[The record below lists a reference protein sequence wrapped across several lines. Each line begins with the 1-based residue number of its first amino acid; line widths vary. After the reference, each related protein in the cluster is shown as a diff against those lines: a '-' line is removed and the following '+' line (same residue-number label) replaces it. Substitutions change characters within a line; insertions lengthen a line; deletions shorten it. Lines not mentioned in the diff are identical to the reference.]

1 MKNIHAAKSNNKQN
15 STFEFSAMRTYSS
28 TEWLMHNQKKYR
40 QVFDRQETYFI
51 YVELELENLCYKEK
65 NWEAEIELICIA
77 QKEHRDIEYCR
88 LTSKSHVDKT
98 KQKILIREGWGNKE
112 KSIWEKG
119 VYFWIAKINQRV
131 VARRFFYVE
140 DSGESKEDGPTA
152 FLDIDSISLYEGP
165 YDDSAHADR
174 VYMRQFKADKTR
186 YIYAQIV
193 LDNLHDSPEW
203 HCEVFVKIFNSSREL
218 KGEVVRL
225 KKVKENDDSIE
236 LLVGWGSREPGTWR
250 EGKYNIE
257 LIFMNQVIAVLPFIV
272 GDKDIQGHN
281 RIYAF
286 DGEMPILPE
295 VEEDDG
301 ETLEEVLGRLDEMV
315 GLQSIKKQ
323 VYEHAQYLKFL
334 KLRKTRGFSDGKFVN
349 LHSAFMGRPGTGKTT
364 IAKMMG
370 KLYQR
375 MGFLTKGQVV
385 EVDRADLVG
394 EYIGQTAPK
403 VKEALEKAE
412 GGVLFIDE
420 AYSLARVNDDSKDF
434 GREVIEM
441 LVKAMSQPNS
451 NFAVIVAG
459 YPKEMEYFLSSN
471 PGFRSRFRQLFHFPD
486 YLPQELN
493 EISFQLAK
501 KKEVELS
508 EKAQKLLEKKIL
520 RAYRDRD
527 YAFGNA
533 RFVDTLLERAKIQMG
548 LRIMGNEN
556 PSKLETSELS
566 TIILSDIEQLDTQNK
581 PPTAKIPVD
590 EELIAESLEEL
601 DSLVGLEPVKS
612 EIRDMVRV
620 VRHYNSQG
628 ISVLSRFQLHTVLV
642 GNPGTGKNTV
652 ARILAKIY
660 RGLGVLE
667 RGHLVE
673 TDRHGLVAGYVGQSA
688 IKTNEKIERAQ
699 GGVLFI
705 DEAYGLISSGLNTG
719 DFGGEVIETLLKR
732 MEDLR
737 GEFFVFVAGYPD
749 KMKRFLQ
756 TNPGLRS
763 RFDKTLIFP
772 DYKAEELLEI
782 SQRLLSREGV
792 KIEKQ
797 AKKKLMNYFQMAYSQ
812 RDKYYGNA
820 RMARNLIR
828 ESLTFRAVRIAK
840 DQKQQ
845 EEILVWRDIEK
856 AIRTLSAFDF
866 DGTKIGF

>member
-1 MKNIHAAKSNNKQN
+1 
-15 STFEFSAMRTYSS
+15 
-28 TEWLMHNQKKYR
+28 MHNQKKYR
-40 QVFDRQETYFI
+40 QVFDRQDTFFI
-51 YVELELENLCYKEK
+51 YVELEIENLCFKERD
-65 NWEAEIELICIA
+65 WEADIELICVA
-77 QKEHRDIEYCR
+77 QKEQRDIEYCR
-88 LTSKSHVDKT
+88 LTSKSHVDKN
-98 KQKILIREGWGNKE
+98 KQSFLIREGWGNLE

-119 VYFWIAKINQRV
+119 VYYWIAKVNQQV
-131 VARRFFYVE
+131 VARRFFYIE
-140 DSGESKEDGPTA
+140 DSGKTDEEGPTA

-165 YDDSAHADR
+165 YDNSAHEDR
-174 VYMRQFKADKTR
+174 VYLRQFQATKTR
-186 YIYAQIV
+186 YIYAQIA
-193 LDNLHDSPEW
+193 LENLHDSLEW

-225 KKVKENDDSIE
+225 KKVKETDDSIE
-236 LLVGWGSREPGTWR
+236 LIVGWGSREPGTWR
-250 EGKYNIE
+250 EGKYTIE
-257 LIFMNQVIAVLPFIV
+257 LIFMNQVVAVLPFIV
-272 GDKDIQGHN
+272 GDKHIKGHN

-301 ETLEEVLGRLDEMV
+301 ESLQEVLERLDQMV
-315 GLQSIKKQ
+315 GLQSIKRQ

-349 LHSAFMGRPGTGKTT
+349 LHSAFLGRPGTGKTT
-364 IAKMMG
+364 ISKMMG
-370 KLYQR
+370 KLYKK

-385 EVDRADLVG
+385 EVDRSDLVG

-508 EKAQKLLEKKIL
+508 GDAQKLLEKKIL

-533 RFVDTLLERAKIQMG
+533 RYVDTLLEQAKIQMA
-548 LRIMGNEN
+548 LRIMQNEEPAKLGN
-556 PSKLETSELS
+556 TDLS
-566 TIILSDIEQLDTQNK
+566 TITLGDIENMDLKKQQA
-581 PPTAKIPVD
+581 TAKIPVD
-590 EELIAESLEEL
+590 EELIAESFDEL
-601 DSLVGLEPVKS
+601 DSLVGLDPVKS

-628 ISVLSRFQLHTVLV
+628 ISVLSRFHLHTVLV

-660 RGLGVLE
+660 RGLGILE

-705 DEAYGLISSGLNTG
+705 DEAYGLTSMGSNGG

-782 SQRLLSREGV
+782 SQRMLTKEGV
-792 KIEKQ
+792 EIEKQ
-797 AKKKLMNYFQMAYSQ
+797 AKNKLLNYYQTAYSQ

-840 DQKQQ
+840 DQKQ
-845 EEILVWRDIEK
+845 EPENLVWGDIEK